1 MQADSTRHNRVAI
14 AEVVDD
20 GTLASIWF
28 SDGIG
33 AKIIKCQVDDAI
45 RPWFGVIGDTTGKI
59 TAELDRLNFRETLRN
74 ACNWARLYGGSIIIK
89 GWADGLPLSAPRTNS
104 NRPLLWLREYPVTRA
119 YFNQADIDT
128 NPSSPTFEKPLQ
140 YHVTFMDGSQ
150 VDVHHSRCV
159 VIKGVAVPGDQYSS
173 SNYRLRHWGMST
185 IQQAYERLAALGSSF
200 QALDGFMKKFAIG
213 KYKLAGLRD
222 AISSNNSSL
231 IYKRMEIMNASASLL
246 NGVFLDADGNEDFTR
261 DVVGMGGTVEFL
273 DREMMALCG
282 CPGVPPLTRLFGR
295 SPAGLNATGENDIR
309 TYYDDV
315 VSYQTTT
322 LTNAVLDIVR
332 AVNAGMKKTV
342 KDSKIK
348 IKWGNPYTPT
358 EKEMTENRNRQAQT
372 DKIYFDMQ
380 VIDSE
385 EIRKNRFEGEYSF
398 ETVVDSTELPELEG
412 TEEEPEM
419 GEESAQRSSV
429 PKVPDMSAGA
439 NSASG
444 ATQAPKK

>member
-1 MQADSTRHNRVAI
+1 
-14 AEVVDD
+14 
-20 GTLASIWF
+20 
-28 SDGIG
+28 
-33 AKIIKCQVDDAI
+33 
-45 RPWFGVIGDTTGKI
+45 
-59 TAELDRLNFRETLRN
+59 
-74 ACNWARLYGGSIIIK
+74 
-89 GWADGLPLSAPRTNS
+89 
-104 NRPLLWLREYPVTRA
+104 
-119 YFNQADIDT
+119 
-128 NPSSPTFEKPLQ
+128 
-140 YHVTFMDGSQ
+140 
-150 VDVHHSRCV
+150 
-159 VIKGVAVPGDQYSS
+159 
-173 SNYRLRHWGMST
+173 
-185 IQQAYERLAALGSSF
+185 
-200 QALDGFMKKFAIG
+200 
-213 KYKLAGLRD
+213 
-222 AISSNNSSL
+222 
-231 IYKRMEIMNASASLL
+231 
-246 NGVFLDADGNEDFTR
+246 
-261 DVVGMGGTVEFL
+261 MGGTVEFL